1 MRLKDGWKD
10 VEAAIHCAEWLT
22 LIGGSS
28 NAERRV
34 QREESLPVIKRKLLG
49 SLLDFAASELQLQ
62 VNIVPIPSVT
72 GLCSVILGILA
83 RCANFAADYMNL
95 VLERTDSGCSSCSC
109 GGSS

>member
-1 MRLKDGWKD
+1 MFEIHDFFQP
-10 VEAAIHCAEWLT
+10 AIHMWFALC
-22 LIGGSS
+22 
-28 NAERRV
+28 R
-34 QREESLPVIKRKLLG
+34 REESLPVIKRKLLG

>member
-1 MRLKDGWKD
+1 
-10 VEAAIHCAEWLT
+10 
-22 LIGGSS
+22 
-28 NAERRV
+28 
-34 QREESLPVIKRKLLG
+34 
-49 SLLDFAASELQLQ
+49 LQ